1 MQETV
6 RNVPGS
12 KAVEGPGRLAP
23 EARLLLRTIGLA
35 LAVAVLVTTTAPAA
49 QAAALHRAVKAGD
62 LNGLTRALDAGA
74 DVNARDNRSR
84 TALMYAVDK
93 GYLLLV
99 EPLLAAGADPNMR
112 GPDGATALY
121 IAAAHGHSEIVTM
134 LMHAGADPTI
144 KGPKGETVTKVA
156 QMRYGDPETA
166 QKKGADNALI
176 ALLNGQT
183 WEQFEN
189 AAFARARSEGTRA
202 AYAAYVAAFP
212 EGRHAEEAR
221 DEGAFAHVR
230 TRGTPKAYA
239 AYVAAFP
246 EGRHAEEA
254 REAAFAYARSEG
266 TPAAYAAY
274 VAAFPNGRHVEE
286 AREAAYAYARSEGT
300 RAAYAAYVS
309 AFPDGRHAEEAREAA
324 FALTRS
330 EGTPAAYAAYVS
342 AFPDG
347 RRADEAR
354 DEIAFANADSLW
366 TVEAYADYIAA
377 YPSGRYA
384 DKARR
389 WKAALER
396 EFPLT
401 ATSSA
406 GTTVRECAACPE
418 MVVVP
423 AGDYLMGSPD
433 GEAGREKHEGPV
445 HRVTIAAPLAVGK
458 YEVTFAEWDACVEAG
473 GCAHR
478 PGDEGWGRGTRPV
491 INVSWA
497 DAQAYVAW
505 VSRETGRPY
514 RLLSEAE
521 WEYVARAET
530 TGTYWWDGWFST
542 GADHAYANY
551 GTDTCCEGK
560 AAGADRWMHTSPVG
574 SFEANAFGLVDT
586 AGNVWEWVADC
597 WHDSYRGA
605 PSDGSAWTSGD
616 CGSRVL
622 RGGSWYDSPRNLRS
636 ADRGGDGTGNR
647 SSRVGFRL
655 ARTLD

>member
-1 MQETV
+1 MGTSATLCVVTGYASNMQGTL

-23 EARLLLRTIGLA
+23 ETRLLLRTIGLA

-99 EPLLAAGADPNMR
+99 EPLLAAQADPNMR

-144 KGPKGETVTKVA
+144 KGPKGETATKVA
-156 QMRYGDPETA
+156 QMRYGDQETA
-166 QKKGADNALI
+166 QKKGADNAII

-202 AYAAYVAAFP
+202 AYAAYVSAFP
-212 EGRHAEEAR
+212 DGRRADEAR
-221 DEGAFAHVR
+221 DKGAYAHVR
-230 TRGTPKAYA
+230 TRGTLK
-239 AYVAAFP
+239 
-246 EGRHAEEA
+246 
-254 REAAFAYARSEG
+254 
-266 TPAAYAAY
+266 
-274 VAAFPNGRHVEE
+274 
-286 AREAAYAYARSEGT
+286 
-300 RAAYAAYVS
+300 AYAAYVS
-309 AFPDGRHAEEAREAA
+309 AFPEGRHAEEAREAA

-330 EGTPAAYAAYVS
+330 EGTPAAYVAYVS

-366 TVEAYADYIAA
+366 TVEAYADYIAS

-384 DKARR
+384 EKARR

-396 EFPLT
+396 ESPLT
-401 ATSSA
+401 VTSSA

-433 GEAGREKHEGPV
+433 GEAGREKNEGPM
-445 HRVTIAAPLAVGK
+445 HRVTIAGPLAVGK
-458 YEVTFAEWDACVEAG
+458 YEVTFAEWDACVVAG

-551 GTDTCCEGK
+551 GTDTCCAGK

-586 AGNVWEWVADC
+586 AGNVGEWVADC
-597 WHDSYRGA
+597 WNDSYRGA

-647 SSRVGFRL
+647 SSRVGVRL